1 MRIALVPHEDR
12 ERTLS
17 LARRLAAEIRRRGA
31 EALAAPEN
39 ASDLGAAST
48 GFGAGAGLDLVIAVG
63 GDGTVLRA
71 VRISRGSGAP
81 VFGVNDGRLG
91 FLAEGTPLDLPY
103 ILDRLVSGEWY
114 ASERMLLSASVNGG
128 PPAAGLNDVVIEKVE
143 NQRIIRL
150 ALSLEGDLFTNYRGD
165 GVVIATATGSTA
177 YNLSAG
183 GPLVDPAL
191 DLLLVTPVAPHSLF
205 SRSMVFPPGL
215 ALRFEV
221 MEDRAVG
228 VGVDG
233 IEIATVPPGGHITV
247 EAAGH
252 VAFASLSDRSF
263 PAAVKHKFSLE

>member
-1 MRIALVPHEDR
+1 MRIALVPHENR

-31 EALAAPEN
+31 EALASPEN
-39 ASDLGAAST
+39 AAALGVEPT
-48 GFGAGAGLDLVIAVG
+48 GFGPGLDLVIAVG

-71 VRISRGSGAP
+71 VQISRESGAP

-91 FLAEGTPLDLPY
+91 FLAEGTPGELPY

-128 PPAAGLNDVVIEKVE
+128 PPAVGLNDVVIEKVE

-215 ALRFEV
+215 ALSFEV
-221 MEDRAVG
+221 MEDRSVG

-233 IEIATVPPGGHITV
+233 IEIATVPPGGRVTV
-247 EAAGH
+247 KGAGH
-252 VAFASLSDRSF
+252 VAFASLDRSF